1 MHVQSVQKRELKLPL
16 SPFAAASSTES
27 AAGSQSPETA
37 AGQKGSTKPPLAGLA
52 GLFASPMHLPREQ
65 YGHF

>member
-52 GLFASPMHLPREQ
+52 GLFC
-65 YGHF
+65 